1 MNAATIKEQLYQEIV
16 YRMNHPE
23 WYPVI
28 NGAVKMPFNSTY
40 NSPNLQELVKEGR
53 ITLSRISD
61 SLYAGL
67 LKTPASLFEQ
77 YEDNVSWWAS

>member
-1 MNAATIKEQLYQEIV
+1 MNTTTIKEQLYQEIV
-16 YRMNHPE
+16 YRMDHPE

-28 NGAVKMPFNSTY
+28 GGMVKMPFNSTH
-40 NSPNLQELVKEGR
+40 NSPNLQELAQEGR
-53 ITLSRISD
+53 ITFTRISD

-67 LKTPASLFEQ
+67 VKTPASLFEQ